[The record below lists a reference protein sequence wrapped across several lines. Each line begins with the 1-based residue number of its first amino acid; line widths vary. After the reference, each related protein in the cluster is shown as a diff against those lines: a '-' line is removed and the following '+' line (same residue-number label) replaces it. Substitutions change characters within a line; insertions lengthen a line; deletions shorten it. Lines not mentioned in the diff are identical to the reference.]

1 MALTATAGTAM
12 FRCEGEFRMT
22 GNGPRGIAV
31 IDAGSTNTKIV
42 LFDHTGAAVAVRKTA
57 SRHVEGPPYRHI
69 DPEPMVAFAR
79 EILPELDRFLPIDAV
94 VPCAH
99 GAALACLAADG
110 SLALPVMD
118 YTAAP
123 PPEVVA
129 EYRKIGPPFSEV
141 FAPLLPMALTHA
153 LQLYWQERDF
163 PEGFRRIATV
173 IPWIQYV
180 GFRLCGIAAGEIS
193 GMSAQSHLM
202 DVRHNRLSSLVR
214 RRGWERLFPP
224 MVKAWEEIGALKPEF
239 RGPGFRGA
247 GRVLAGVHDSTANY
261 LRYRAG
267 GLGRFTLL
275 STGTWIIAFDS
286 STPVERLD
294 AARDT
299 ATNTD
304 VFGRP
309 VACSRFYGGHEFD
322 ILTAGAAGDA
332 ASIADA
338 ARLVAA
344 GIFALPSFTD
354 SGGPV
359 PGSGGKGRITGGA
372 PADAA
377 ERAALASLYC
387 ALMVSE
393 QLNAVG
399 SRHDIIVDG
408 PFARNAVF
416 LGLLAALRERQN
428 VRASN
433 LRDGTTAGA
442 ACLALMPMG
451 RLPHVKLDL
460 SGAAPASIGGLA
472 AYRSVWRKRAGLT
485 G

>member
-1 MALTATAGTAM
+1 MALTAAAGPAM
-12 FRCEGEFRMT
+12 LGGGGELRMA
-22 GNGPRGIAV
+22 GNSPRGIAV
-31 IDAGSTNTKIV
+31 VDAGSTNTKVV
-42 LFDHTGAAVAVRKTA
+42 LFDGAGTAVAERQIA

-69 DPEPMVAFAR
+69 DPEPVVAFAQ
-79 EILPELDRFLPIDAV
+79 EFLPELDRILPVDAV

-110 SLALPVMD
+110 SLALPIMD
-118 YTAAP
+118 YTAVP
-123 PPEVVA
+123 PPEAVA
-129 EYRKIGPPFSEV
+129 EYRRIGPPFSEV

-163 PEGFRRIATV
+163 PDAFERIATV

-180 GFRLCGIAAGEIS
+180 GFRLCGAAAGEIS
-193 GMSAQSHLM
+193 GMSAQSHLI

-214 RRGWERLFPP
+214 SRGWERLFPP
-224 MVKAWEEIGALKPEF
+224 MVKAWEEIGTLKPEF
-239 RGPGFRGA
+239 RATGFRGA

-267 GLGRFTLL
+267 GLDHFTLL

-286 STPVERLD
+286 ATPVERLD

-309 VACSRFYGGHEFD
+309 VACSRFFGGHEFE
-322 ILTAGAAGDA
+322 ILAAGAPGDA

-344 GIFALPSFTD
+344 GIFALPSFTN

-359 PGSGGKGRITGGA
+359 PGSGGRGRVEGGL
-372 PADAA
+372 PAAAA
-377 ERAALASLYC
+377 ERASLASLYC

-393 QLNAVG
+393 QLDAVG
-399 SRHDIIVDG
+399 SRHDIVVDG

-416 LGLLAALRERQN
+416 LGLLAALRRGQN
-428 VRASN
+428 VLASE

-442 ACLALMPMG
+442 ACLALMRDG
-451 RLPHVKLDL
+451 TLLHVELRLLPIR
-460 SGAAPASIGGLA
+460 AAAIDGLA
-472 AYRSVWRKRAGLT
+472 AYRYVWRKRAGLA